1 MCFSLFNIS
10 IALLG
15 FDLVKKA
22 KTTHQCTLEAFNND
36 YDFKNSFLQLHRG
49 GKIFS

>member
-22 KTTHQCTLEAFNND
+22 NQCTLEAFNND